1 MKVAIV
7 SPASK
12 IKPEYVEGAV
22 ETLREWGVEGVVMP
36 HALGEFGSYSG
47 TREERLADFSAA
59 LLDPSVDVILCSRG
73 GYGCVHLLPE
83 LDKLMET
90 PQVKAQRK
98 LLVGFSDVS
107 ALHAL
112 WGKHGRESLHASMCK
127 ALALNGPDDPINR
140 DWLKAIEE
148 GIISLSGTHYSESEY
163 VDNRQGT
170 GEGLLVGGN
179 LAVLG
184 GLIGTPYNPIGPG
197 RILLIE
203 DIAEPIYKVERI
215 LYQLRLAGIFDNLA
229 GLIVG
234 QFTDYKY
241 PTVDHED
248 VYQMISR
255 FLGDVTFP
263 VAMGLP
269 FGHIDCN
276 RPLLLNLPVRL
287 EVGPNAY
294 KIEYL
299 S

>member
-22 ETLREWGVEGVVMP
+22 ETLREWGLEVVVMP
-36 HALGEFGSYSG
+36 HTLGEYGSYSG
-47 TREERLADFSAA
+47 TLDDRLADFSAA
-59 LLDPSVDVILCSRG
+59 LTDPTVDVILCSRG

-83 LDKLMET
+83 LDKLMES
-90 PQVKAQRK
+90 PAVKAQRK

-112 WGKHGRESLHASMCK
+112 WCKHGRASVHASMCK
-127 ALALNGPDDPINR
+127 ALAEGGPDHPFNR
-140 DWLKAIEE
+140 DWLMAIEE
-148 GIISLSGTHYSESEY
+148 GLDQITASHSRISEHCTHREGIGS
-163 VDNRQGT
+163 
-170 GEGLLVGGN
+170 GLLVGGN

-184 GLIGTPYNPIGPG
+184 GLIGTPFNPIQPG

-215 LYQLRLAGIFDNLA
+215 LWQLRLAGIFDNLA

-234 QFTDYKY
+234 QFTDYRY
-241 PTVDHED
+241 PTADHD
-248 VYQMISR
+248 DMYQMISR
-255 FLGDVTFP
+255 FLGDVKFP
-263 VAMGLP
+263 VVMGEDY
-269 FGHIDCN
+269 GHIDRN
-276 RPLLLNLPVRL
+276 SSLTLNVPATLK
-287 EVGPNAY
+287 VGPHAFSI
-294 KIEYL
+294 KYL